1 MGTGEITIKGLEL
14 SKINNRKIKVINDWN
29 DRVKVLYGRSNLLSY
44 FEIKK
49 PKPIPKATSTLH
61 DFPKHL

>member
-49 PKPIPKATSTLH
+49 PKKTKTNTQSNIDPS
-61 DFPKHL
+61 

>member
-29 DRVKVLYGRSNLLSY
+29 DRVKVL
-44 FEIKK
+44 
-49 PKPIPKATSTLH
+49 
-61 DFPKHL
+61 